1 IAIRPRIQPIIAP
14 ARVRWVDRE
23 SGAFISVHTPHIF
36 SPFILFFH
44 NQYAIRS
51 KIKKCFLFKESAQ
64 LTKRSVKKFVCL
76 HVLLVGIV
84 VSLEEL
90 QEITE

>member
-1 IAIRPRIQPIIAP
+1 MRG
-14 ARVRWVDRE
+14 RVYKVKNFRTT
-23 SGAFISVHTPHIF
+23 H
-36 SPFILFFH
+36 LFFH